1 MREGGS
7 RITGSPERRA
17 NGTAGGAAGKLES
30 ESARQPPGFDSPGP
44 TSLTTKQTTMEK
56 YIAVTKEDREFLART
71 FKVSDRTVAYAL
83 QYDGE
88 RGNTATAKRI
98 RKAAMERGGVAM
110 VAAPEVET
118 MHDHDGYM
126 RQYLPNGAMLE
137 FNKVDDSG
145 DVWFKG
151 ERVRHHDSVRISDI
165 EGIQR
170 WATTL
175 R

>member
-1 MREGGS
+1 MSVSWQSGK
-7 RITGSPERRA
+7 TG
-17 NGTAGGAAGKLES
+17 NGTAGGTAGKLES

-151 ERVRHHDSVRISDI
+151 ERVRHYDSVRISDI

>member
-1 MREGGS
+1 
-7 RITGSPERRA
+7 
-17 NGTAGGAAGKLES
+17 
-30 ESARQPPGFDSPGP
+30 
-44 TSLTTKQTTMEK
+44 MEK

-151 ERVRHHDSVRISDI
+151 ERVRHYDSVRISDI